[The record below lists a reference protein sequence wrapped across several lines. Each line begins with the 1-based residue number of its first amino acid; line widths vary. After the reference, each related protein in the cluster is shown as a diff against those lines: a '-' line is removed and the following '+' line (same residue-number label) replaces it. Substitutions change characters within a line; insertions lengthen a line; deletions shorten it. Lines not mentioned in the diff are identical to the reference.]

1 MLWRSALRPLL
12 VSLDCEGYSSKQW
25 SETEGKHLT
34 GLLWGV
40 RCEGYSSKQ
49 WSETEGKHLTGLLCA
64 VRDTAINSGVR
75 LRENISLDC
84 FAL

>member
-12 VSLDCEGYSSKQW
+12 VSLD
-25 SETEGKHLT
+25 
-34 GLLWGV
+34 
-40 RCEGYSSKQ
+40 CEGYSSKQ

-75 LRENISLDC
+75 LREHLTGLLCAVRDTAINSGVRLSEDISLDC
-84 FAL
+84 FGV